1 MGWLRQDFAYALRFL
16 GKRWGVSTVAVV
28 VMALGISLTATMYA
42 IIKGVVLS
50 GPDYPDL
57 EEVIYV
63 QTTIPQSQFNQ
74 SVRIHDYLDWKAE
87 QSVFSEMA
95 AYFGTA
101 VNLSG
106 DDTRTETYS
115 GSRVSASTF
124 DLLQE
129 RPLLGRVFTEAED
142 LVEDQNIAILGYHV
156 WVNRYDRDP
165 DIIGKTIRANAQ
177 PTTVIGVMNEGF
189 RFPELHDVW
198 LPLGIDPGALER
210 REGPGL
216 QVIGRLGD
224 GVTQDEAL
232 AQLRTVAGRLEE
244 QFPEANRDIVPVTE
258 RWMDAVFIDDET
270 RGLLYTMFVAVLG
283 VLLIACANVA
293 NLLFAVTSARGK
305 ELAIRTAMGAARN
318 RVFRQILAET
328 LVLALGG
335 AVLGLVLSKFSLDL
349 FDRVV
354 TGLGPPPWMVFELS
368 SGVILFVVGITFAAA
383 ALSGFLPAVQA
394 TRGDVHALLQD
405 QARGSSSRA
414 VSRWSTSL
422 VVVEVALSCALL
434 VAAGL
439 MVRSTVQVGQADH
452 GIDREGILT
461 ARLILPA
468 ATYTDSIAR
477 RQMADRILREA
488 RVIPGVTEA
497 AVSSALPVMG
507 TALRFYGVRDRDYV
521 DDSEYPFGGYTRIS
535 PDFFELLDVPVVA
548 GRSFNEGDDIAN
560 QRVVI
565 LDQRFVERTWPGQ
578 DALGKQVRLG
588 RSDSENPWMTVV
600 GVVRTFE
607 MLQPL
612 SFAARPPEGMFVPLA
627 QQPVGGLSVMLRTG
641 GDPLA
646 LATPVREL
654 MARLDP
660 DIPVNRVDSL
670 DEHVA
675 EASLDIRIIG
685 GMFLTFG
692 AVALILA
699 SIGLYAVMAFSVSR
713 RTSEV
718 GIRMAL
724 GADGVSILKL
734 ILRQG
739 ARPVALGIVI
749 GSALA
754 LLLGRALATFLYNV
768 SPLDP
773 LTFLG
778 IPVLLALVSV
788 AALLVPA
795 TRAAGIAPV
804 VALRDE

>member
-1 MGWLRQDFAYALRFL
+1 
-16 GKRWGVSTVAVV
+16 
-28 VMALGISLTATMYA
+28 
-42 IIKGVVLS
+42 
-50 GPDYPDL
+50 
-57 EEVIYV
+57 
-63 QTTIPQSQFNQ
+63 
-74 SVRIHDYLDWKAE
+74 
-87 QSVFSEMA
+87 
-95 AYFGTA
+95 
-101 VNLSG
+101 
-106 DDTRTETYS
+106 
-115 GSRVSASTF
+115 
-124 DLLQE
+124 
-129 RPLLGRVFTEAED
+129 
-142 LVEDQNIAILGYHV
+142 
-156 WVNRYDRDP
+156 
-165 DIIGKTIRANAQ
+165 
-177 PTTVIGVMNEGF
+177 
-189 RFPELHDVW
+189 
-198 LPLGIDPGALER
+198 
-210 REGPGL
+210 
-216 QVIGRLGD
+216 
-224 GVTQDEAL
+224 
-232 AQLRTVAGRLEE
+232 
-244 QFPEANRDIVPVTE
+244 
-258 RWMDAVFIDDET
+258 
-270 RGLLYTMFVAVLG
+270 MFVAVLG

-335 AVLGLVLSKFSLDL
+335 AVGGLVLSKFSLDL

-368 SGVILFVVGITFAAA
+368 PGVILFVVGITFAAA
-383 ALSGFLPAVQA
+383 VLSGFLPAVQA

-422 VVVEVALSCALL
+422 VVIEVALSCALL

-452 GIDREGILT
+452 GINRQGILT

-477 RQMADRILREA
+477 RQMADRVLREVGA
-488 RVIPGVTEA
+488 IPGVTEA

-507 TALRFYGVRDRDYV
+507 TQLRFYGVRDRDYV
-521 DDSEYPFGGYTRIS
+521 DDSEYPFGGYTRVS
-535 PDFFELLDVPVVA
+535 PDFFELLDVPVIA
-548 GRSFNEGDDIAN
+548 GRSFNDGDDITN

-565 LDQRFVERTWPGQ
+565 VDQRFVERTWPGQ
-578 DALGKQVRLG
+578 DVIGKQVRLG
-588 RSDSENPWMTVV
+588 RSDSENPWLTVV

-612 SFAARPPEGMFVPLA
+612 SFAANPPEGMFVPLA
-627 QQPVGGLSVMLRTG
+627 QQPVGGLSVLLRTA

-646 LATPVREL
+646 LATPLREL
-654 MARLDP
+654 MTRLDP

-675 EASLDIRIIG
+675 DASLDIRIIG
-685 GMFLTFG
+685 GMFLIFG
-692 AVALILA
+692 AVALVLA

-724 GADGVSILKL
+724 GADGVRILKL

-768 SPLDP
+768 SPVDP

>member
-1 MGWLRQDFAYALRFL
+1 
-16 GKRWGVSTVAVV
+16 
-28 VMALGISLTATMYA
+28 
-42 IIKGVVLS
+42 
-50 GPDYPDL
+50 
-57 EEVIYV
+57 
-63 QTTIPQSQFNQ
+63 
-74 SVRIHDYLDWKAE
+74 
-87 QSVFSEMA
+87 
-95 AYFGTA
+95 
-101 VNLSG
+101 
-106 DDTRTETYS
+106 
-115 GSRVSASTF
+115 
-124 DLLQE
+124 
-129 RPLLGRVFTEAED
+129 
-142 LVEDQNIAILGYHV
+142 
-156 WVNRYDRDP
+156 
-165 DIIGKTIRANAQ
+165 
-177 PTTVIGVMNEGF
+177 
-189 RFPELHDVW
+189 
-198 LPLGIDPGALER
+198 
-210 REGPGL
+210 
-216 QVIGRLGD
+216 
-224 GVTQDEAL
+224 
-232 AQLRTVAGRLEE
+232 
-244 QFPEANRDIVPVTE
+244 
-258 RWMDAVFIDDET
+258 
-270 RGLLYTMFVAVLG
+270 
-283 VLLIACANVA
+283 
-293 NLLFAVTSARGK
+293 
-305 ELAIRTAMGAARN
+305 
-318 RVFRQILAET
+318 
-328 LVLALGG
+328 
-335 AVLGLVLSKFSLDL
+335 
-349 FDRVV
+349 
-354 TGLGPPPWMVFELS
+354 
-368 SGVILFVVGITFAAA
+368 
-383 ALSGFLPAVQA
+383 
-394 TRGDVHALLQD
+394 
-405 QARGSSSRA
+405 
-414 VSRWSTSL
+414 
-422 VVVEVALSCALL
+422 
-434 VAAGL
+434 